1 MSACLIEIIDCD
13 DVILEV
19 CGVRGYFQEIVCS
32 IHRLIEE
39 NFAFDAVILERECS
53 HYSPV
58 QIIFLS

>member
-53 HYSPV
+53 H
-58 QIIFLS
+58 